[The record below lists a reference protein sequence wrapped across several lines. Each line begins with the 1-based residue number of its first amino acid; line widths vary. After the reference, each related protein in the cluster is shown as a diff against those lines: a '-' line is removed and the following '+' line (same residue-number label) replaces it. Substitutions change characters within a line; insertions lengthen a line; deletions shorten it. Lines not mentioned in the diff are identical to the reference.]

1 MEGVV
6 VFDMDGVLADV
17 TESYREAIVVT
28 VERFTGKRIPR
39 DLIQAYKNA
48 GGWNNDWALSRK
60 IAADLGVN
68 VDYNAVVD
76 YFNSVFIGNNGD
88 GLIYRESWL
97 PRPGLLERLSARYRL
112 AIFTG
117 RLRYELDYTLDRF
130 AKDIAFDP
138 IICAEHVARPKPFPD
153 GLLAIQN
160 AFPGRPLW
168 YVGDTIDDAR
178 AATAAQVPFIGVIA
192 KTHSHPQEL
201 KRLFERERAL
211 AIVENINEIEAVL

>member
-88 GLIYRESWL
+88 GLIHRESWL